1 MGKRPSI
8 GGTHELA
15 APSFYNTPRQRP
27 KQIFGSALAWGYDGC
42 MRLSIDATRCQGH
55 GRCYEL
61 APEVIRPDDEGHA
74 DLVATTGD
82 VRPEDEKAVEAVVR
96 NCPERALLVTG

>member
-1 MGKRPSI
+1 MRRSGSEPNWVINS
-8 GGTHELA
+8 A
-15 APSFYNTPRQRP
+15 ASETDIWFKASLR
-27 KQIFGSALAWGYDGC
+27 YDGC

-61 APEVIRPDDEGHA
+61 APEVIRASDEGHV

-82 VRPEDEKAVEAVVR
+82 VRPKTRRLSRLSSGTVQNEPSTSRGDQGTPRGDE
-96 NCPERALLVTG
+96 